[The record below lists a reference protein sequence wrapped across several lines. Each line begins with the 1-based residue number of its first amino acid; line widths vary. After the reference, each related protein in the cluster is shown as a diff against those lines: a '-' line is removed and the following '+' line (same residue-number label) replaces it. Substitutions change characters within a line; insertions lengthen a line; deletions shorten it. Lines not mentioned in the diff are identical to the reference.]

1 MEVRISAKYLETV
14 VIYNAKLYSPIE
26 FQINLF
32 SYYILGPLTFY
43 NVTDKRFY
51 VQGVASF
58 GAPNCDYPNVYARV
72 SAAYDWINCIIN
84 GDTKCHEKA
93 YNAQNHR

>member
-1 MEVRISAKYLETV
+1 MSRFVSC
-14 VIYNAKLYSPIE
+14 
-26 FQINLF
+26 LF
-32 SYYILGPLTFY
+32 FSSYTLGPLTFY
-43 NVTDKRFY
+43 NATDKRFY

-72 SAAYDWINCIIN
+72 SAAFDWINCIIN

-93 YNAQNHR
+93 YNAQNDR